1 MISNQPKHIY
11 FASDFHL
18 GVPNFEDS
26 LKREKL
32 LCLWLDSIKSQVS
45 ELYLLGDLFD
55 FWFEYKDVVPKG
67 YTRFLGKLSELS
79 DNGVKITLF
88 KGNHDMWTFGYLEK
102 EIGLTVISDELVIE
116 RNAKKIFMHHGD
128 GIGPGDKMYKL
139 IRKLFRSYWA
149 IKLFAFLHPR
159 IGAGLAKYLSKS
171 SRIQKEQ
178 TGADKNYLGDDKEF
192 ITQFCL
198 EHLKHQHIDYFVC
211 GHRHLPLNIELSNNS
226 RYINLGEWVNY
237 FTYAVFDGNNMELK
251 KFEV

>member
-1 MISNQPKHIY
+1 MISNQQKHIY

-18 GVPNFEDS
+18 GVPTFEES

-32 LCLWLDSIKSQVS
+32 LCQWLDSIKPHAS
-45 ELYLLGDLFD
+45 EIYLLGDLFD

-79 DNGVKITLF
+79 DSGIKITMF

-102 EIGLTVISDELVIE
+102 EIGLTVISDELIIE
-116 RNAKKIFMHHGD
+116 RNSKKIFMHHGD

-139 IRKLFRSYWA
+139 IRKIFRSYLA

-159 IGAGLAKYLSKS
+159 LGAGLAKYLSKS
-171 SRIQKEQ
+171 SRIQKDQ
-178 TGADKNYLGDDKEF
+178 SGADKIYLGDDKEF
-192 ITQFCL
+192 ITQFCI
-198 EHLKHQHIDYFVC
+198 EKLKHEHFDFFIC
-211 GHRHLPLNIELSNNS
+211 GHRHLPLNIELSNAS

-237 FTYAVFDGNNMELK
+237 FTYAEFDGNKLELK